1 MHVYIVSV
9 ATVKWIFKGLEN
21 RVVGDFLYLV
31 AFPTDKRKMRKIR
44 LSDTD
49 IEFFDMEVSPTEFLF
64 FTKHKD
70 AFRCMWREQVSV
82 KIRNTIYKSE

>member
-1 MHVYIVSV
+1 
-9 ATVKWIFKGLEN
+9 
-21 RVVGDFLYLV
+21 
-31 AFPTDKRKMRKIR
+31 MRKIR

-82 KIRNTIYKSE
+82 KIRNTIYKSG